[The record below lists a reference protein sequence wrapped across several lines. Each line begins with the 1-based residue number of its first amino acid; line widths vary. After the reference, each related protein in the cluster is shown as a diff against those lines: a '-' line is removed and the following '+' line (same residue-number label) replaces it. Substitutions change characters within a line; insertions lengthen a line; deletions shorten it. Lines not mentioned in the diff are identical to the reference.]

1 VEHDFELEPAP
12 AAPRPAV
19 RPEAP
24 QATPAVPASALP
36 LPTAAGNAAVTRL
49 VRQVRRTELGSQG
62 AGPLDPEIGAEIDA
76 ARGGGSP
83 LADPVRAEMEHHFG
97 LDLGAVRLHTG
108 STAATLSRSV
118 QAEAFTTGTDI
129 FLGGGSPDAA
139 SSAGRELLAHEL
151 THVVQQSTGAG
162 GEAATVSHPHDPA
175 EVQAREVGRAVAD
188 AGLAVRPVA
197 GGVPDEVSGSAG
209 GVAEPAA
216 VSRSVAAG
224 APAGAAAVRPTGGGV
239 IARAPAG
246 DPAAAAGH
254 AQQTADAAQQAAGH
268 AQQTA
273 DQASTAAAGA
283 QQTGDAAK
291 KSADDAIAAANKAM
305 DAAKLNELRGV
316 ARFHIN
322 LAFTEYV
329 SACRDIRDSIK
340 AAAKQNAEMMALI
353 LDVAMGFAT
362 PGLARAVA
370 GWANRLP
377 VGATTLEYRV
387 AMAALNA
394 DNVKAMF
401 TGLTK
406 TAGLALKS
414 NSMALAGETETDA
427 FLNDL
432 ETRTHI
438 AFQAI
443 GDDLGNQDAAHVGV
457 VAATFDAA
465 VANKN
470 AYRQEIK
477 ELTDAF
483 ERQVAPIGET
493 VMFTENMPDEVV
505 WVKDGGATKLAL
517 VEYKPGLL
525 GLWGNRYWLH
535 QWISPQMQALA
546 LAKQQSRYGRVE
558 TIDKDELSMA
568 H

>member
-19 RPEAP
+19 RPEAL
-24 QATPAVPASALP
+24 QAAPAVPASALP

-49 VRQVRRTELGSQG
+49 VRQVRRTELDSQG
-62 AGPLDPEIGAEIDA
+62 AGPLDPEIGAEIEA

-83 LADPVRAEMEHHFG
+83 LADPVRSEMEHHFG

-175 EVQAREVGRAVAD
+175 EVQARAVGRAVAD
-188 AGLAVRPVA
+188 AGLAAQPVA
-197 GGVPDEVSGSAG
+197 GGGPDEVSGSAG

-216 VSRSVAAG
+216 VSRSVPAD
-224 APAGAAAVRPTGGGV
+224 APAVRPAGGLRV

-246 DPAAAAGH
+246 DAAAAAGH

-291 KSADDAIAAANKAM
+291 KAADDAIAAANKAM

-353 LDVAMGFAT
+353 LDITMGFAA
-362 PGLARAVA
+362 PGLARSLA

-387 AMAALNA
+387 ALAAL
-394 DNVKAMF
+394 DTEKVKTMF
-401 TGLTK
+401 VSVTK

-457 VAATFDAA
+457 VAATFDAS

-470 AYRQEIK
+470 AYRAEIK
-477 ELTDAF
+477 QLTDAF
-483 ERQVAPIGET
+483 ERQVAPIGEA

-505 WVKDGGATKLAL
+505 WVKDGGARKLAL